1 MARHQ
6 SGGPCTPCV
15 VFVIRERS
23 PVDDPGAS
31 RPCGAA
37 AVVVVKTHSGMRLS
51 RHARNEMRLYGIAL
65 DDVASAA
72 GDPVARDVDDRGNT
86 RLTGRTL
93 DGRLI
98 LVVVAGDDPDFV
110 ITVFLRS

>member
-1 MARHQ
+1 MQA
-6 SGGPCTPCV
+6 
-15 VFVIRERS
+15 
-23 PVDDPGAS
+23 
-31 RPCGAA
+31 
-37 AVVVVKTHSGMRLS
+37 GMRLS
-51 RHARNEMRLYGIAL
+51 RHARNGMRLYGIAL

>member
-1 MARHQ
+1 MI
-6 SGGPCTPCV
+6 G
-15 VFVIRERS
+15 
-23 PVDDPGAS
+23 GAS
-31 RPCGAA
+31 RPRSVA
-37 AVVVVKTHSGMRLS
+37 AVLVVKMHAGMRLS

-65 DDVASAA
+65 NDVEAVA
-72 GDPVARDVDDRGNT
+72 GDPVARGVDDRGNT
-86 RLTGRTL
+86 RLTGRTV